1 MKKESGRGK
10 GRSILDRRGEGV
22 ESKWCSNRGKEEGK
36 CEVGFE
42 TKVRMGFK
50 KDNKGL
56 PFLESKYMD
65 TSITT
70 SLDYD
75 IQVIVNV
82 AIRPLDNSPPPS
94 RIILPLLP
102 YIVYTLYELW
112 MIMSPP
118 QSSCDFPN
126 Q

>member
-1 MKKESGRGK
+1 MYDTNIWGEGERVSGIVEEGKRKGEGKKYTF
-10 GRSILDRRGEGV
+10 DRRGEGV

-75 IQVIVNV
+75 IQVISFFLVDV
-82 AIRPLDNSPPPS
+82 PLRPLGNPHSRLPP
-94 RIILPLLP
+94 
-102 YIVYTLYELW
+102 T
-112 MIMSPP
+112 
-118 QSSCDFPN
+118 
-126 Q
+126 